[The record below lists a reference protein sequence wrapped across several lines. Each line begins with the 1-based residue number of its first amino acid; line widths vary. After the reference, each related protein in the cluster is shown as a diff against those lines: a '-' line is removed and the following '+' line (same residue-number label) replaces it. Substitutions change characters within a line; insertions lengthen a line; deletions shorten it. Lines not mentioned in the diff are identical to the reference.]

1 MAAVSVIRRR
11 KIESEAAWLAW
22 RREYVTASDVAAMFG
37 LHPYKTT
44 LELWAEKSGLDIG
57 ARKETAAM
65 RRGRILEPAVA
76 VAVRMERP
84 NWRVTEARAFYF
96 DDEAKLGASP
106 DFMVSDFDVRRGRD
120 KDRPTIRVLQAK
132 TVSPA
137 MFEREWSEEAP
148 PFWIVLQNACEL
160 MLAECQ
166 HGAVA
171 ALIIDPWRLDVA
183 IYEIERHAEA
193 ERKIRD
199 KAAWF
204 WDCVKTGKQPPPD
217 FNRDGDVLAALYP
230 RERVEFPDVNMSGN
244 DRVAELLR
252 MRRGLIGHKRS
263 IGEALGRVNTELKSI
278 VADAHSAYGPGWR
291 VKWKTVERAP
301 SYDPGGT
308 ERRLIV
314 TDHTGKTESVDGTQ
328 DKDGRQD
335 RSARSDG
342 F

>member
-1 MAAVSVIRRR
+1 MIRRR
-11 KIESEAAWLAW
+11 KIESEAEWLAW
-22 RREYVTASDVAAMFG
+22 RREFVTASDVAAMFG
-37 LHPYKTT
+37 LHPYKTA
-44 LELWAEKSGLDIG
+44 LELWAEKSGLDLG
-57 ARKETAAM
+57 QKKETAAM

-76 VAVRMERP
+76 VAVRYERP
-84 NWRVTEARAFYF
+84 NWKIAEAREFYS
-96 DDEAKLGASP
+96 DDAAGLGASP
-106 DFMVSDFDVRRGRD
+106 DFEVRDFARMRR
-120 KDRPTIRVLQAK
+120 KAPTRILLQAK

-137 MFEREWSEEAP
+137 MFEREWSEDAP

-183 IYEIERHAEA
+183 IYEIERHADA

-230 RERVEFPDVNMSGN
+230 RERLEYPDVDMNAN
-244 DRVAELLR
+244 DRVRELLA
-252 MRRGLIGHKRS
+252 MRRGLIGQKRS

-278 VADAHSAYGPGWR
+278 VADAQSAYGQGWR
-291 VKWKTVERAP
+291 VRWKTVERAP
-301 SYDPGGT
+301 SYDPGGS

-314 TDHTGKTESVDGTQ
+314 TDHTGKTESVDGNEDQ
-328 DKDGRQD
+328 NGRQD
-335 RSARSDG
+335 RGTRSDVG